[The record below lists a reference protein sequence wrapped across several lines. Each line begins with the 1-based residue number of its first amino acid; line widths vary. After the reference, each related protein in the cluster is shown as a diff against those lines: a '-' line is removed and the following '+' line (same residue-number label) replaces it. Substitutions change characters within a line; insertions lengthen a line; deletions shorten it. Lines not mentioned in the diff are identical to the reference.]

1 MKYIP
6 TVDDLERDLLPEI
19 SAGELDLD
27 QLSRH
32 LDKSR
37 RNLEAL
43 IRRDPAALDLI
54 QAARAEVEAFSS
66 LRLLMLVPDALNA
79 LEDILVSVDGD
90 RKTMM
95 ARVQA
100 AREILDRNAVTA
112 KVSRSSSI
120 GNPIDEGRAVLPP
133 LEEVLRGVPEG
144 DELAVVDRYM
154 GLISEIDA
162 VRRGE
167 KPVSANGENPGARQ
181 VHSGTIRESQP
192 EAIPEPKFSDIT
204 N

>member
-6 TVDDLERDLLPEI
+6 TVDDLATDLLPEI

-27 QLSRH
+27 QLARH

-43 IRRDPAALDLI
+43 IRRDPAANDLI
-54 QAARAEVEAFSS
+54 QAARAEVEAFSA

-79 LEDILVSVDGD
+79 LEDILVGVDGD

-112 KVSRSSSI
+112 KVSRSSSM
-120 GNPIDEGRAVLPP
+120 GNPIDEGRSVLPP

-154 GLISEIDA
+154 NLISEIDA

-167 KPVSANGENPGARQ
+167 RPIPANGDNPGARQ
-181 VHSGTIRESQP
+181 VYSGEIQESES
-192 EAIPEPKFSDIT
+192 EAISDS
-204 N
+204 